1 MVSHEIHC
9 AINATIVAVVLN
21 LVLPML
27 VKHIATPEE
36 IHPKNGARSLSFK
49 GQLVH
54 MMVHHAQVPL
64 SSSVIIAVITFL
76 AVYFGYKLKIS
87 ESLFGKK
94 SNSVPLK
101 PSLSRSNT
109 Y

>member
-1 MVSHEIHC
+1 MISHEIHC
-9 AINATIVAVVLN
+9 AINATIVAIVLN

-27 VKHIATPEE
+27 VRHIATQEE
-36 IHPKNGARSLSFK
+36 INPKNGAKSLSFK

-76 AVYFGYKLKIS
+76 SVYLGYKLKIS
-87 ESLFGKK
+87 ESLFGNKKK
-94 SNSVPLK
+94 SESVPLIHT
-101 PSLSRSNT
+101 LLDL
-109 Y
+109 